1 MGWIIHH
8 GLGLGWIDI
17 RAPYNS
23 RWLICRV
30 RMATKSRI
38 KNVPGSGGMPAAFGG
53 AGGHHHHHCRHHHQP
68 HHQPLNDHDH
78 PANIVTNRN
87 SSNACSPQEL
97 RLRHHSRLHQSAQVI
112 RSDAPMD
119 VVMMMFII
127 MMLMTTTAKTMMMNC
142 SLPRGP
148 SVTYRPK
155 WEQANQTT
163 YHRYYPIPTTG

>member
-1 MGWIIHH
+1 MQSENG
-8 GLGLGWIDI
+8 DEE
-17 RAPYNS
+17 S
-23 RWLICRV
+23 DKEC
-30 RMATKSRI
+30 
-38 KNVPGSGGMPAAFGG
+38 
-53 AGGHHHHHCRHHHQP
+53 AGQWGDACCVWRSWRSSSS
-68 HHQPLNDHDH
+68 PLSTLSSSLSSPSTHHDH
-78 PANIVTNRN
+78 PANIVTSRN

-97 RLRHHSRLHQSAQVI
+97 WLRHHRRLHQSAQVI

-127 MMLMTTTAKTMMMNC
+127 MMMMMMMMTTRAKTMMMNC